1 MFNIKTFKLFY
12 LAKNNS
18 LDFERSIG
26 SSLYI
31 ESDVP
36 SKCRLGPRCIFVGQI
51 CRLIDCWFHC
61 KLVKCMQLS
70 YIKDKPKCT
79 IAYLSSSNGNNA
91 DIKSGLSYG
100 LLLKESSAYMLSM
113 DSFFLNDILTL
124 FPY

>member
-1 MFNIKTFKLFY
+1 
-12 LAKNNS
+12 
-18 LDFERSIG
+18 
-26 SSLYI
+26 
-31 ESDVP
+31 
-36 SKCRLGPRCIFVGQI
+36 
-51 CRLIDCWFHC
+51 
-61 KLVKCMQLS
+61 MQLS

-113 DSFFLNDILTL
+113 DSFFLNDIYTL